1 MDTSLASQTDRF
13 EIASQIIAA
22 VSLLAIL
29 KLGLLAALL
38 PGLLIY
44 QLVHLI
50 APLFVRLGVAHE
62 AGRTFA
68 LVIPLVIV
76 GVLGALAIVHII
88 TFFSGPESFAEL
100 LQRMAEIVG
109 TARQYLPSWAQEYL
123 PGNIDELETTGAKW
137 LRENAGDLRG
147 FGQDAGHMLFH
158 TILGL
163 IVGGLVAL
171 YSARQRPLGP
181 LAAALENRTEILSD
195 AFRRVVFSQVRIS
208 ALNTVLTAI
217 YLAAILPLMDV
228 QLPLVKTM
236 IAVTFIAGLLPV
248 IGNLISNTVIVIVS
262 LSVSLEVAVGSLV
275 FLVVIHKLE
284 YFVNARIIGT
294 RINARAWE
302 LLTAMLVMEAA
313 FGLAGLIAAPIYYAY
328 MKEELTRRGL
338 I

>member
-1 MDTSLASQTDRF
+1 MTPSQTDKF
-13 EIASQIIAA
+13 EIASLVIAFIA
-22 VSLLAIL
+22 LVAIL

-50 APLFVRLGVAHE
+50 APLFVRMGVAHE

-76 GVLGALAIVHII
+76 GGLGGLAIIQII
-88 TFFSGPESFAEL
+88 TFLAGPESFAEL

-109 TARQYLPSWAQEYL
+109 TARQYLPAWAQDYL

-137 LRENAGDLRG
+137 LRENAGGLRG
-147 FGQDAGHMLFH
+147 FGQDAGHMVFH
-158 TILGL
+158 TVLGL
-163 IVGGLVAL
+163 VVGGLVAL
-171 YSARQRPLGP
+171 YSARERPLGP
-181 LAAALENRTEILSD
+181 LAQALEDRTEILSN
-195 AFRRVVFSQVRIS
+195 AFRNVVFSQVRIS
-208 ALNTVLTAI
+208 ALNTILTAI
-217 YLAAILPLMDV
+217 YLAGVLPLVDV
-228 QLPLVKTM
+228 HLPLVKTM
-236 IAVTFIAGLLPV
+236 IAVTFIVGLLPV

-284 YFVNARIIGT
+284 YFVNARIIGS

-302 LLTAMLVMEAA
+302 LLTAMLAMEAA